1 MRYFYKRKDSDFYS
15 ARLLESPAVWT
26 WISLGT
32 ALVAFFLVSQGFP
45 KELVKIGLVA
55 SIIFLCLVL
64 GQAYLYWRYLGRFK
78 HWLSYWAN
86 LSLVWSLQTSLLN
99 AKTTG
104 AVASH
109 SYRVLPRIWVYK
121 EDQKFYFK
129 IQKVPGSFEEDL
141 DHLAELVGATVGDRF
156 EIVGKALDPSGT
168 WFEIVCGRV
177 NEHLRFTPKTISE
190 IPQPAYTLK
199 LMNGV
204 SIDMAQLPHLAL
216 FGLNGS
222 RKTSTLIALL
232 AEVLPTVLSTSESG
246 ENEENGEGGVY
257 FFDGKQ
263 EFSVLSSFIPADHFA
278 SNEEDILNLLERLIK
293 IMKKRTKIVNKE
305 VRKRGVMGLTAK
317 QVGLKPIYLVVDE
330 YASVKA
336 SFKKPKELDA
346 LMLQCL
352 MQFRAYGMYILYAS
366 QSPNSTVLPVQMREQ
381 FGTYILLGTANAD
394 TQRMAF
400 GEVATTGTVPIGSGF
415 YLTKTAQTPTPQRF
429 EVPDFYKHG
438 LNGIDTLKKLY
449 KMGHKDDSINKIL
462 EKG

>member
-1 MRYFYKRKDSDFYS
+1 MRYFYKNKDSDFYS

-26 WISLGT
+26 WLSLGT
-32 ALVAFFLVSQGFP
+32 SLTAFFLVSQGFP

-55 SIIFLCLVL
+55 LAFFLGLVL

-99 AKTTG
+99 ARTTG

-109 SYRVLPRIWVYK
+109 SYRVLPRIWVYREEGK
-121 EDQKFYFK
+121 LFFKVQK
-129 IQKVPGSFEEDL
+129 IPGSFEADL
-141 DHLAELVGATVGDRF
+141 DNLVELVGATLGDRW
-156 EIVGKALDPSGT
+156 ETVGKSLDPSAT
-168 WFEIVCGRV
+168 WFELVFGQV
-177 NEHLRFTPKTISE
+177 NQHLRFTPKNLGE

-199 LMNGV
+199 LMNGT
-204 SIDMAQLPHLAL
+204 SIDLTSLPHVAI
-216 FGLNGS
+216 FGLTGS
-222 RKTSTLIALL
+222 RKTSTLLAFI
-232 AEVLPTVLSTSESG
+232 AEVLPTSE
-246 ENEENGEGGVY
+246 VY
-257 FFDGKQ
+257 FLDGKG

-278 SNEEDILNLLERLIK
+278 SSEENILNLLSNLIK
-293 IMKKRTKIVNKE
+293 IMKKRAEIVNKE
-305 VRKRGVMGLTAK
+305 VQKRGVMGLTAK
-317 QVGLKPIYLVVDE
+317 KVGLKPIYLVVDE

-336 SFKKPKELDA
+336 SFKKPKDLDN

-352 MQFRAYGMYILYAS
+352 MQFRAYGIFVLYAS
-366 QSPNSTVLPVQMREQ
+366 QSPNSQVLPVQMREQ
-381 FGTYILLGTANAD
+381 FGTYILLGTANDD

-400 GEVATTGTVPIGSGF
+400 GEVATTGTVPLGSGF
-415 YLTKTAQTPTPQRF
+415 YLTKTAQMPTPQRF

-449 KMGHKDDSINKIL
+449 KMGHKDDNINKIL

>member
-1 MRYFYKRKDSDFYS
+1 M
-15 ARLLESPAVWT
+15 LESPAVWT

-32 ALVAFFLVSQGFP
+32 SLTAFFLASHGFP

-55 SIIFLCLVL
+55 SVIFLCLVL
-64 GQAYLYWRYLGRFK
+64 GQAYLYWRYLGSFK

-99 AKTTG
+99 AKSTG
-104 AVASH
+104 AVASY

-121 EDQKFYFK
+121 EDQRFYFK

-141 DHLAELVGATVGDRF
+141 DHLAELVGSTLGDRF
-156 EIVGKALDPSGT
+156 EIVGKSLDPSGT
-168 WFEIVCGRV
+168 WFELVFGLV
-177 NEHLRFTPKTISE
+177 NQHLRFIPKTISE

-216 FGLNGS
+216 FGLTGS
-222 RKTSTLIALL
+222 RKSSTLITLVM
-232 AEVLPTVLSTSESG
+232 ETFPSSD
-246 ENEENGEGGVY
+246 NY
-257 FFDGKQ
+257 FIDFKC

-278 SNEEDILNLLERLIK
+278 RTESEILNLLERLIK
-293 IMKKRTKIVNKE
+293 IMKKRAKIVNRE
-305 VRKRGVMGLTAK
+305 VKKRGVMGLTAK

-330 YASVKA
+330 YAAAKA
-336 SFKKPKELDA
+336 SFKKPKELDN

-352 MQFRAYGMYILYAS
+352 MQFRAYGIFVLYAS
-366 QSPNSTVLPVQMREQ
+366 QSPNSQVLPVQMREQ

-394 TQRMAF
+394 TQRMTF
-400 GEVATTGTVPIGSGF
+400 GEVATTGTVPLGSGF
-415 YLTKTAQTPTPQRF
+415 YLTKTAQMPTPQRF
-429 EVPDFYKHG
+429 EVPDFYKYG
-438 LNGIDTLKKLY
+438 LNGIETMKKLY
-449 KMGHKDDSINKIL
+449 EMGHKVDNINKIL

>member
-26 WISLGT
+26 WISLGI
-32 ALVAFFLVSQGFP
+32 AGVAFYLAFHGFSAD
-45 KELVKIGLVA
+45 LVKIGLVA
-55 SIIFLCLVL
+55 LAVSLCLISWYV
-64 GQAYLYWRYLGRFK
+64 YLYWRYLGRFK

-121 EDQKFYFK
+121 EDQKFFFK
-129 IQKVPGSFEEDL
+129 IQKIPGSFEADL
-141 DHLAELVGATVGDRF
+141 DNLAELVGSTLGDRF
-156 EIVGKALDPSGT
+156 EIVGKSLDPSGT
-168 WFEIVCGRV
+168 WFELVFGLV
-177 NEHLRFTPKTISE
+177 NQHLRFIPKTISE

-216 FGLNGS
+216 FGLTGS
-222 RKTSTLIALL
+222 RKSSTLITLVM
-232 AEVLPTVLSTSESG
+232 ETTSTSE
-246 ENEENGEGGVY
+246 NY
-257 FFDGKQ
+257 FIDFKG

-278 SNEEDILNLLERLIK
+278 RTEPEILNLLECLIK
-293 IMKKRTKIVNKE
+293 IMKKRAKIVNKE
-305 VRKRGVMGLTAK
+305 VKKRGVMGLTAK

-330 YASVKA
+330 YAAAKA

-352 MQFRAYGMYILYAS
+352 MQFRAYGIFVLYAS

-394 TQRMAF
+394 TQRMTF

-415 YLTKTAQTPTPQRF
+415 YLTKTAQMPTPQRF
-429 EVPDFYKHG
+429 EVPDFYKHH

-449 KMGHKDDSINKIL
+449 EMGHKDNNINKIL
-462 EKG
+462 KKG

>member
-1 MRYFYKRKDSDFYS
+1 MRYFYKKKDSDFYS

-32 ALVAFFLVSQGFP
+32 ALVAFFLASHGFP
-45 KELVKIGLVA
+45 ADLVKIGLVA
-55 SIIFLCLVL
+55 SMIFLCLVL
-64 GQAYLYWRYLGRFK
+64 GQAFLYWRYLGSFK
-78 HWLSYWAN
+78 HWLSYWVN
-86 LSLVWSLQTSLLN
+86 ISLVWSLQTSLLN
-99 AKTTG
+99 AKNTG

-121 EDQKFYFK
+121 ESEKIFFK
-129 IQKVPGSFEEDL
+129 IQKIPGSFEEDL

-156 EIVGKALDPSGT
+156 EIVGKALDPSGV

-204 SIDMAQLPHLAL
+204 SIDLTSLPHLAI
-216 FGLNGS
+216 FGLTGS
-222 RKTSTLIALL
+222 RKTSTLLALI
-232 AEVLPTVLSTSESG
+232 AEVLPTSE
-246 ENEENGEGGVY
+246 VY
-257 FFDGKQ
+257 FLDGKQ

-278 SNEEDILNLLERLIK
+278 SNEESILNLLSNLIK
-293 IMKKRTKIVNKE
+293 IMKKRAEIVNEE
-305 VRKRGVMGLTAK
+305 VQKRGVMGLTAK
-317 QVGLKPIYLVVDE
+317 KVGLKPIYLVVDE

-336 SFKKPKELDA
+336 SFKKPKELDS
-346 LMLQCL
+346 LMLQAL
-352 MQFRAYGMYILYAS
+352 MQFRAYGIYVLYAS
-366 QSPNSTVLPVQMREQ
+366 QSPNSAVLPVQMREQ
-381 FGTYILLGTANAD
+381 FGTYILLGTANDD

-415 YLTKTAQTPTPQRF
+415 YLTKTAQMPTPQRF
-429 EVPDFYKHG
+429 EVPDFYKYH
-438 LNGIDTLKKLY
+438 LNGLETMKKLY

-462 EKG
+462 KKG